1 MVEIKLRSTREQL
14 VDIIW
19 KSNPKQVGTTVV
31 DIGQK
36 VPVYKEGISKIVM
49 LTENDLHYMPTQ
61 EDLENLIFCATKDV
75 MDKLYKPFYMVR
87 KVDKKGKV
95 TTTYPR
101 LISIEEDAEDMS
113 LKIFKF

>member
-1 MVEIKLRSTREQL
+1 MEEIKLRTTREQL

-19 KSNPKQVGTTVV
+19 KSNPKQVGATVV

-36 VPVYKEGISKIVM
+36 VPVYKEGISNIVM

-61 EDLENLIFCATKDV
+61 SDLENLIFGATKDV
-75 MDKLYKPFYMVR
+75 MDKLYKPFYMLR

-95 TTTYPR
+95 TITSPR
-101 LISIEEDAEDMS
+101 LILITEEDDE
-113 LKIFKF
+113 F